1 MNKAPLT
8 LAVAAVLLAAC
19 QTAPMRNAMLDDA
32 RLTVARV
39 RGDDGVVRMAPNQ
52 LADAEAALIR
62 AENAWVSGAAE
73 TDVRHLSYLALQRA
87 SIAENIAAARIADV
101 RTRQTLAARD
111 RLAGERATLIAQVV
125 RQREL
130 ANAEAARQ
138 DAARDAELDEALQ
151 RQLALIQGY
160 DTGYGKV
167 VSLQDRMFLSGR
179 ELLRGSGERTAERIA
194 EILREHPDRRVMISG
209 LGMSSDDL
217 AQRRARIVR
226 EALVANGVSP
236 ERIEVPGAAEL
247 RGYTGE
253 STATAARGVD
263 VLFSDAQGQFAT
275 R

>member
-1 MNKAPLT
+1 MTKAPLT
-8 LAVAAVLLAAC
+8 FAVAALVLAAC

-39 RGDDGVVRMAPNQ
+39 RADDGVVRMAPNQ

-62 AENAWVSGAAE
+62 AENAWVSGVDE
-73 TDVRHLSYLALQRA
+73 TAVRHLSYLALQRA

-111 RLAGERATLIAQVV
+111 RLAGERATLIAQAV
-125 RQREL
+125 RQQEL
-130 ANAEAARQ
+130 ANAAAARQ
-138 DAARDAELDEALQ
+138 DAARNAELDEALQ

-179 ELLRGSGERTAERIA
+179 ELLRGSGERTTERIA

-217 AQRRARIVR
+217 SQRRARIVR
-226 EALVANGVSP
+226 EALIARGVSP

-253 STATAARGVD
+253 STQPAAHGVD
-263 VLFSDAQGQFAT
+263 VLFSDAEGQFAT

>member
-8 LAVAAVLLAAC
+8 LVFAAVLLAAC

-32 RLTVARV
+32 RATVARI
-39 RGDDGVVRMAPNQ
+39 RADDRVVRMAPTQ
-52 LADAEAALIR
+52 LAEAEAALVR
-62 AENAWVSGAAE
+62 AENAWVSGSDE

-111 RLAGERATLIAQVV
+111 RLAGERAALIARATH
-125 RQREL
+125 RQQL
-130 ANAEAARQ
+130 ANAEAARL
-138 DAARDAELDEALQ
+138 DAARNAELDEALQ

-167 VSLQDRMFLSGR
+167 VSLQDRMFESGG
-179 ELLRGSGERTAERIA
+179 EMLRGAGEHVAERVA
-194 EILREHPDRRVMISG
+194 EILRQHPDRRVMISG

-217 AQRRARIVR
+217 SQRRARVVR

-236 ERIEVPGAAEL
+236 ERIEVPGAEEL
-247 RGYTGE
+247 RGYTG
-253 STATAARGVD
+253 ATSAAGRGVD